1 MSPNRSA
8 GRSLFAAAR
17 TSKDLSLVAF
27 ATALFIAFVLQAGAF
42 LPRLASPWPVSA
54 ADLDLAVSSDR
65 DEACETPEEGAPPP
79 TAQVGREPTAA
90 AFAATRDPGTPEEAR
105 AQASAPCEPR
115 AARL

>member
-27 ATALFIAFVLQAGAF
+27 AAALLIAFVLQAGAF
-42 LPRLASPWPVSA
+42 LPRLASPP
-54 ADLDLAVSSDR
+54 
-65 DEACETPEEGAPPP
+65 PGAPP
-79 TAQVGREPTAA
+79 AAVVREPTAP
-90 AFAATRDPGTPEEAR
+90 AFATREPGTPEEER
-105 AQASAPCEPR
+105 AAPAPGEPT

>member
-27 ATALFIAFVLQAGAF
+27 ATALFTAFVLQAGAF
-42 LPRLASPWPVSA
+42 LPRLDWPRQGGTS
-54 ADLDLAVSSDR
+54 
-65 DEACETPEEGAPPP
+65 
-79 TAQVGREPTAA
+79 TAQVVREPTAP
-90 AFAATRDPGTPEEAR
+90 AFATTRDPGTSEEAR
-105 AQASAPCEPR
+105 ADTPAPSEPP